1 MKRPNH
7 SADRTLLASFASAD
21 RNKKSPRNRFSAAAL
36 SAARL
41 GFAGLAAS
49 VMTATASLSESLG
62 PETLQQTAQERTVDL
77 ELILAIDTSSS
88 VSSQEFD
95 LQMRGMSQ
103 AFRNEAVIG
112 AIRASG
118 DRGIVVAMV
127 QWSDARKQL
136 LAIDWFEIKDEESA
150 ERFAQEIDNTPRFLF
165 GGGTALGGALTFA
178 ARQFEKNS
186 YAGRRKVIDV
196 SGDGRTNQGTRPERV
211 RDQVVDSG
219 ITINGLAILNEDP
232 TIDTY
237 YRYNVIGG
245 TGAFVMT
252 ATDYE
257 DFSAAMLEKL
267 IKEISGV
274 PIVELSGP
282 HPTQEAHYLD
292 RLEKSGPSEEN

>member
-1 MKRPNH
+1 MRLF
-7 SADRTLLASFASAD
+7 AFGLLA
-21 RNKKSPRNRFSAAAL
+21 PLLTAAGPVATDPV
-36 SAARL
+36 R
-41 GFAGLAAS
+41 
-49 VMTATASLSESLG
+49 TA
-62 PETLQQTAQERTVDL
+62 QQTTVDL

-112 AIRASG
+112 AIRAAG
-118 DRGIVVAMV
+118 DRGIAVAMV

-136 LAIDWFEIKDEESA
+136 VAIDWYEVNDRESA
-150 ERFAQEIDNTPRFLF
+150 ERFAEEIDNTPRFLF
-165 GGGTALGGALTFA
+165 GGGTALGGAITFA
-178 ARQFEKNS
+178 ARQFEKNA

-211 RDQVVDSG
+211 RDKVVDSG
-219 ITINGLAILNEDP
+219 VTINGLAILNEDP
-232 TIDTY
+232 TIDSY

-245 TGAFVMT
+245 TGAFVIT

-274 PIVELSGP
+274 PIVELPSNSLL
-282 HPTQEAHYLD
+282 QEARVFSPLKKS
-292 RLEKSGPSEEN
+292 RSGEEK

>member
-1 MKRPNH
+1 M
-7 SADRTLLASFASAD
+7 
-21 RNKKSPRNRFSAAAL
+21 
-36 SAARL
+36 
-41 GFAGLAAS
+41 AGLAAS
-49 VMTATASLSESLG
+49 VLSAAAPLPPESL
-62 PETLQQTAQERTVDL
+62 QTAQERTVDL

-88 VSSQEFD
+88 VSSEEFD
-95 LQMRGMSQ
+95 LQMRGMAQ

-118 DRGIVVAMV
+118 DRGIAVAMI

-136 LAIDWFEIKDEESA
+136 MAIDWFQINDSESA

-178 ARQFEKNS
+178 ARQFEKNDF
-186 YAGRRKVIDV
+186 AGRRKVIDV

-211 RDQVVDSG
+211 RDKVVDSG
-219 ITINGLAILNEDP
+219 VTINGLAILNEDP
-232 TIDTY
+232 TIDSY

-274 PIVELSGP
+274 PIVER
-282 HPTQEAHYLD
+282 QETPLLQNAHYFD
-292 RLEKSGPSEEN
+292 SVGKSGAEAEK

>member
-1 MKRPNH
+1 MTRRKH
-7 SADRTLLASFASAD
+7 SADRRFPAAFASVDRLINFPKTWIARAAVPGMRMALAGIAASFLT
-21 RNKKSPRNRFSAAAL
+21 AAAPL
-36 SAARL
+36 P
-41 GFAGLAAS
+41 G
-49 VMTATASLSESLG
+49 ASLL
-62 PETLQQTAQERTVDL
+62 TAQERTVDL

-88 VSSQEFD
+88 VSSEEFD

-136 LAIDWFEIKDEESA
+136 LAIDWFEVKDRESA

-178 ARQFEKNS
+178 ARQFDKNS

-245 TGAFVMT
+245 TGAFVIT

-274 PIVELSGP
+274 PIVQLP
-282 HPTQEAHYLD
+282 KPLRFQQAHSFVWPGKSVPEE
-292 RLEKSGPSEEN
+292 EK

>member
-1 MKRPNH
+1 MTRSHN
-7 SADRTLLASFASAD
+7 SAIRRFVSGVSWPFRRYSSKTSSFYRKSAWILRLAALALFAPLLAAAGPYRD
-21 RNKKSPRNRFSAAAL
+21 VPR
-36 SAARL
+36 
-41 GFAGLAAS
+41 
-49 VMTATASLSESLG
+49 
-62 PETLQQTAQERTVDL
+62 QTAQEQTVDL

-88 VSSQEFD
+88 VSSEEFD
-95 LQMRGMSQ
+95 LQMRGMSE

-112 AIRASG
+112 AIRAAG

-136 LAIDWFEIKDEESA
+136 LAIDWYEVNDRESA

-165 GGGTALGGALTFA
+165 GGGTALGGAITFA
-178 ARQFEKNS
+178 ARQFDKNA

-196 SGDGRTNQGTRPERV
+196 SGDGRTNQGARPERV
-211 RDQVVDSG
+211 RDKVVDSG
-219 ITINGLAILNEDP
+219 VTINGLAILNEDP
-232 TIDTY
+232 TIDSY

-245 TGAFVMT
+245 TGAFVIT

-274 PIVELSGP
+274 PIVELPKDSLL
-282 HPTQEAHYLD
+282 QEAKVFSPLKKS
-292 RLEKSGPSEEN
+292 RGGQEK

>member
-1 MKRPNH
+1 MLRL
-7 SADRTLLASFASAD
+7 T
-21 RNKKSPRNRFSAAAL
+21 AL
-36 SAARL
+36 SLLVPLLVAA
-41 GFAGLAAS
+41 
-49 VMTATASLSESLG
+49 G
-62 PETLQQTAQERTVDL
+62 PIPPIQTTQERTVDL

-88 VSSQEFD
+88 VSSEEFD

-136 LAIDWFEIKDEESA
+136 LAIDWFEVNDQETSEQ
-150 ERFAQEIDNTPRFLF
+150 FAQEIDNTPRFLF

-186 YAGRRKVIDV
+186 YSGRRKVIDV

-211 RDQVVDSG
+211 RDKVVDSG
-219 ITINGLAILNEDP
+219 VTINGLAILNEDP
-232 TIDTY
+232 TIDSY

-245 TGAFVMT
+245 TGAFVIT

-274 PIVELSGP
+274 PIVQAPKTPLL
-282 HPTQEAHYLD
+282 QEAHIFD
-292 RLEKSGPSEEN
+292 KPGKNGPNEEK